1 MKKALKLFSEQNF
14 SRRRR
19 KIHIKLAKLWALQ
32 NYLFVNSLNMTLLQK
47 WSGKQAALN
56 IQFFLYLRTFLLVCL
71 KDALSFI
78 LQIHPLSR
86 TYGYGNAV
94 ASDQPPC
101 FLLFLFDCLCV
112 CLLLSVNVWKPV
124 ATEML
129 QQASKQAASVV
140 GCLFVYLFV
149 CLFVCLLLS
158 VYVANMWKPVAT
170 EMLQQASS
178 LGGGLT
184 HFAIS

>member
-1 MKKALKLFSEQNF
+1 
-14 SRRRR
+14 
-19 KIHIKLAKLWALQ
+19 
-32 NYLFVNSLNMTLLQK
+32 MTLLQK

-78 LQIHPLSR
+78 LQIHLLSR
-86 TYGYGNAV
+86 TCGYGNAV

-101 FLLFLFDCLCV
+101 FLLFLFDYLCV

-129 QQASKQAASVV
+129 
-140 GCLFVYLFV
+140 
-149 CLFVCLLLS
+149 
-158 VYVANMWKPVAT
+158 
-170 EMLQQASS
+170 
-178 LGGGLT
+178 
-184 HFAIS
+184 